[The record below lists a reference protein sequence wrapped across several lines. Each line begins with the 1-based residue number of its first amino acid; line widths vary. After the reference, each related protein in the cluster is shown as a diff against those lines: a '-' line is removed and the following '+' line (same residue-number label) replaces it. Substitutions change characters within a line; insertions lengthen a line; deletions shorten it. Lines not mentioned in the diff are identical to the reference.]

1 MHFDAQK
8 SSRVLSMDV
17 LASHVRELKAAHKTI
32 VHCHGV
38 FDLLH
43 IGHIRYLKEARNLGD
58 VLVVTITP
66 DRYVDKGPHRP
77 AFTEIL
83 RAEAVASLGMV
94 DYVAVNEWPTAV
106 ETLRL
111 LCPTYYVKG
120 AEYKGIDSDPT
131 GKIGLEAEV
140 ARELGVEIKFVD
152 DIVFSSTNLINRFL
166 SSLPE
171 EIQSYL
177 SIVKQRYSLEQVL
190 RTVDQMASLEVAVVG
205 DTILDEYQY
214 CTAIGKSSKDP
225 VLAVKYQSK
234 DLFVG
239 GVLAVA
245 NHIANFAKKVHLF
258 TPLGEVDSHEDF
270 IRQNLAPNVEP
281 YFAVQTGAPTLIK
294 RRILDAYSTNK
305 LMEIYI
311 MDDSGLDKTQDE
323 SFRDAL
329 LETLPQC
336 DLAVAADFGHGA
348 ISPATVKALSQNAC
362 YLTAMAQANA
372 GNRGYNTITKYP
384 RLDYFCIAVHE
395 LQLEMRKCNGSLK
408 AMLKKAAAR
417 TKTSRAV
424 VTCGRQGSL
433 AWHKDEGFTEAPS
446 MTSRVIDRI
455 GAGDAFFSI
464 TSLCA
469 MLGIPNDLLS
479 LLGNIAGGIAVET
492 IGNQKAVDPMIIKKH
507 LNSYFK

>member
-1 MHFDAQK
+1 MHFDTLN
-8 SSRVLSMDV
+8 SGRVLTMDV
-17 LASHVRELKAAHKTI
+17 LAKHVHELKAKNKTI

-43 IGHIRYLKEARNLGD
+43 IGHIRYLKQARNIGD

-83 RAEAVASLGMV
+83 RAEAIASLGGV
-94 DYVAVNEWPTAV
+94 DYVAINEWPTAV

-111 LCPTYYVKG
+111 LRPTYYVKG
-120 AEYKGIDSDPT
+120 AEYRGIDTDPT

-140 ARELGVEIKFVD
+140 ARELGVEVKFID
-152 DIVFSSTNLINRFL
+152 DIIFSSTSLINRFL

-171 EIQSYL
+171 EIQDYL
-177 SIVKQRYSLEQVL
+177 SILKQRYSLDQVL
-190 RTVDQMASLEVAVVG
+190 EAVDRMSSLEVAVIG

-214 CTAIGKSSKDP
+214 CAAIGKSSKDP

-239 GVLAVA
+239 GVLAIA
-245 NHIANFAKKVHLF
+245 NHMANFAKKVHLF
-258 TPLGEVDSHEDF
+258 TTIGELDSHETF
-270 IRQNLAPNVEP
+270 IREKLASNIIPH
-281 YFAVQTGAPTLIK
+281 FAVQQGSPTLTK

-311 MDDSGLDKTQDE
+311 MDDSGLDKTSDE
-323 SFRDAL
+323 AFRNDVLEAL
-329 LETLPQC
+329 PNC
-336 DLAVAADFGHGA
+336 DLTVAADFGHGA
-348 ISPATVKALSQNAC
+348 ISPATVKALSQNAK

-372 GNRGYNTITKYP
+372 GNRGFNTITKYP
-384 RLDYFCIAVHE
+384 RLDYFCLAAHE
-395 LQLEMRKCNGSLK
+395 LQLEMRKCKGSLK
-408 AMLKKAAAR
+408 AMLKKAAAK

-424 VTCGRQGSL
+424 VTCGRKGSV
-433 AWHKDEGFTEAPS
+433 AWSKDEGFTEAPS
-446 MTSRVIDRI
+446 MTSKVIDRI
-455 GAGDAFFSI
+455 GAGDAFFSV
-464 TSLCA
+464 TSLGA
-469 MLGIPNDLLS
+469 ALNIPNDLLS

-492 IGNQKAVDPMIIKKH
+492 IGNKKAVDPMIVKKH
-507 LNSYFK
+507 LTSYFK

>member
-1 MHFDAQK
+1 MHFDALK
-8 SSRVLSMDV
+8 SSRVLSLDA
-17 LASHVRELKAAHKTI
+17 LAGHVRELKASHKTI

-43 IGHIRYLKEARNLGD
+43 IGHIRYLKQARSLGD

-83 RAEAVASLGMV
+83 RAEAVASLGVV
-94 DYVAVNEWPTAV
+94 DYVAINEWPTAE
-106 ETLRL
+106 ETLKL
-111 LCPTYYVKG
+111 LRPTYYVKG
-120 AEYKGIDSDPT
+120 AEYKSIDTDPT
-131 GKIGLEAEV
+131 GKIGLEADV
-140 ARELGVEIKFVD
+140 ARELGVEIKFID

-166 SSLPE
+166 SSLPD
-171 EIQSYL
+171 EIQDYL
-177 SIVKQRYSLEQVL
+177 SILKQRYTLDQIVQVL
-190 RTVDQMASLEVAVVG
+190 DQMASLEVAIVG

-245 NHIANFAKKVHLF
+245 NHIANFTRKVHLF
-258 TPLGEVDSHEDF
+258 TPLGELDSHEEF
-270 IRQNLAPNVEP
+270 IREKLAPNVEP
-281 YFAVQTGAPTLIK
+281 YFSFQAGAPTLIK
-294 RRILDAYSTNK
+294 RRILDAYSTTK
-305 LMEIYI
+305 LMEIYV
-311 MDDSGLDKTQDE
+311 MDDSGLDKARDE
-323 SFRDAL
+323 AFQAAILD
-329 LETLPQC
+329 TLPQC
-336 DLAVAADFGHGA
+336 DLTVAADFGHGA
-348 ISPATVKALSQNAC
+348 ISPATVKVLSQNAS

-372 GNRGYNTITKYP
+372 GNRGFNTITKYP
-384 RLDYFCIAVHE
+384 RLDYFCLAAHE
-395 LQLEMRKCNGSLK
+395 LQLEMRKCKGSLRS
-408 AMLKKAAAR
+408 MLKKAAAR

-424 VTCGRQGSL
+424 VTCGRQGSI
-433 AWHKDEGFTEAPS
+433 AWSKDEGFNEAPS

-464 TSLCA
+464 SSLCA
-469 MLGIPNDLLS
+469 VLNIPNDLLG

-492 IGNQKAVDPMIIKKH
+492 IGNQKAVDPMIVKKH
-507 LNSYFK
+507 LTSYFK